1 MSKINYIEMGLVAL
15 VAIRFFDAEVSGA
28 GIDALVSAIIA
39 DSFLM
44 RFRRWN
50 LMKLSG
56 VFQ

>member
-1 MSKINYIEMGLVAL
+1 MGLVAL